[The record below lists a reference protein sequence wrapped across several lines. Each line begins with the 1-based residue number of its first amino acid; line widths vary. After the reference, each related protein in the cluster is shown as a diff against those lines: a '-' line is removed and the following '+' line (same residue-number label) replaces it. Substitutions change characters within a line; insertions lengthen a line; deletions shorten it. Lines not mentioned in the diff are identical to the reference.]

1 MANLDETSTG
11 YDWNTE
17 GVYQIEKSDPVEGGA
32 EGISNRQARQ
42 LAIRTRDL
50 HTRLVALKT
59 QADGIIGE
67 IQGGQVDAG
76 YNTLLKL
83 QNKLQ
88 AVEDAINGD
97 DGDALIETLQ
107 EALGFINRHK
117 GDIESLVNT
126 YVKKTSIADNLTT
139 DDATYVLSAK
149 QGKALKELIDAL
161 NTSVASLSSNKV
173 DKVNGKGLSTNDYT
187 TAEKNKL
194 AALAAM
200 PFAHASFDYVVDS
213 NAKLAALKGK
223 TGITSVL
230 IKKGTWTY
238 NSPDGTGIVL
248 SSDVQMVYGEP
259 GSKIVINELFGGNV
273 SARVCAFG
281 YGNSD
286 IVGSTR
292 RGTFCFVN
300 VEANTLMGTSATEND
315 PHAAVSIAAIVG
327 VKNLYDCKVKTTA
340 RFDCSSLASR
350 PNGISYAGLAAY
362 GYANCSNL
370 FCCEAETFR
379 VFSGELPSGNVC
391 NGFYGFGSSLQNLV
405 NCTDKT
411 VQDSWTSQANSGTR
425 SCTGLFNCRMGILR
439 GCYKVH
445 YCTAKNYDGCYA
457 SASSNSTYACAD
469 TPAGG
474 FNSIEA

>member
-1 MANLDETSTG
+1 MANLDETSAG

-32 EGISNRQARQ
+32 EGVSNRQARQ
-42 LAIRTRDL
+42 LAVRTRDL

-88 AVEDAINGD
+88 AVENAINGD

-126 YVKKTSIADNLTT
+126 YIKKTSIADNLTT

-149 QGKALKELIDAL
+149 QGKAIKGLIDAL
-161 NTSVASLSSNKV
+161 TNTVTTLGNNKV
-173 DKVNGKGLSTNDYT
+173 DKVAGKGLSTNDYT
-187 TAEKNKL
+187 TEEKNKL

-230 IKKGTWTY
+230 IKKGAWTY
-238 NSPDGTGIVL
+238 NSPDGTGIIL
-248 SSDVQMVYGEP
+248 SSDVKMVWGEP
-259 GSKIVINELFGGNV
+259 GSKIIVNGLFGY
-273 SARVCAFG
+273 SMQDPATAFG
-281 YGNSD
+281 YLQLAGFNKNATD
-286 IVGSTR
+286 
-292 RGTFCFVN
+292 GTFCFVN
-300 VEANTLMGTSATEND
+300 VEANSGVGTVGNGSESAPSVVGIAGVGNLIGCYSKASFTYD
-315 PHAAVSIAAIVG
+315 STGQQSGVSWKG
-327 VKNLYDCKVKTTA
+327 GC
-340 RFDCSSLASR
+340 
-350 PNGISYAGLAAY
+350 AY
-362 GYANCSNL
+362 GYMNCRNMVD
-370 FCCEAETFR
+370 CQAETLRRFIGNGGGS
-379 VFSGELPSGNVC
+379 VSGW
-391 NGFYGFGSSLQNLV
+391 YGFGKHLDNLV

-411 VQDSWTSQANSGTR
+411 VPDGQGDSLEFPTLGSSHDIQSCKMYRISYCNKVRYCEANKYENS
-425 SCTGLFNCRMGILR
+425 
-439 GCYKVH
+439 
-445 YCTAKNYDGCYA
+445 YA
-457 SASSNSTYACAD
+457 SAASSSTYACAD
-469 TPAGG
+469 TPNGG
-474 FNSIEA
+474 FNSLAQ

>member
-42 LAIRTRDL
+42 LAVRTRDL

-88 AVEDAINGD
+88 AVENAINGD

-107 EALGFINRHK
+107 EALGFINQHK

-126 YVKKTSIADNLTT
+126 YIKKTSIADNLTT

-149 QGKALKELIDAL
+149 QGKAIKGLIDAL
-161 NTSVASLSSNKV
+161 TNTVTTLGNNKV
-173 DKVNGKGLSTNDYT
+173 DKVAGKGLSTNDYT
-187 TAEKNKL
+187 TEEKNKL

-200 PFAHASFDYVVDS
+200 PFAHVSFDYVVDS

-230 IKKGTWTY
+230 IKKGAWTY
-238 NSPDGTGIVL
+238 KSPDGTGIVL
-248 SSDVQMVYGEP
+248 SSDVKMVWGEP
-259 GSKIVINELFGGNV
+259 GSKIIVNGLLGTRDDAPAV
-273 SARVCAFG
+273 AFG
-281 YGNSD
+281 YWQYAGAGKSATD
-286 IVGSTR
+286 
-292 RGTFCFVN
+292 GTFCFVN
-300 VEANTLMGTSATEND
+300 VEANTQATTGYGGSD
-315 PHAAVSIAAIVG
+315 PVPVVVG
-327 VKNLYDCKVKTTA
+327 MAGAGSLI
-340 RFDCSSLASR
+340 RCSSKATFTFDNSAM
-350 PNGISYAGLAAY
+350 PSNVSWKGGCAY
-362 GYANCSNL
+362 GYMNCRNMVD
-370 FCCEAETFR
+370 CQAETLRRFIGNGGGS
-379 VFSGELPSGNVC
+379 VSGW
-391 NGFYGFGSSLQNLV
+391 YGFGKHLDNLV

-411 VQDSWTSQANSGTR
+411 VPDGQGDGLEFPTLGSSHDIQSCKMYRISYCNKVRYCEANKYENS
-425 SCTGLFNCRMGILR
+425 
-439 GCYKVH
+439 
-445 YCTAKNYDGCYA
+445 YA
-457 SASSNSTYACAD
+457 SAASSSTYACAD
-469 TPAGG
+469 TPNGG
-474 FNSIEA
+474 FNSLAQ

>member
-42 LAIRTRDL
+42 LAVRTRDL

-88 AVEDAINGD
+88 AVENAINGD

-107 EALGFINRHK
+107 EALGFINQHK

-126 YVKKTSIADNLTT
+126 YIKKTSIADNLTT

-149 QGKALKELIDAL
+149 QGKAIKGLIDAL
-161 NTSVASLSSNKV
+161 TNTVTTLGNNKV
-173 DKVNGKGLSTNDYT
+173 DKEIGKGLSTNDYT

-248 SSDVQMVYGEP
+248 SSDVKMVWGEP
-259 GSKIVINELFGGNV
+259 GSKIIVNGLFGY
-273 SARVCAFG
+273 SMQDPATAFG
-281 YGNSD
+281 YLRLAGFNKNATD
-286 IVGSTR
+286 
-292 RGTFCFVN
+292 GTFCFVN
-300 VEANTLMGTSATEND
+300 VEANSGVGTVGNGSEPA
-315 PHAAVSIAAIVG
+315 PSVVGIAGVG
-327 VKNLYDCKVKTTA
+327 NLI
-340 RFDCSSLASR
+340 RCSSKASFTFD
-350 PNGISYAGLAAY
+350 STGLQSGALWKGGSAY
-362 GYANCSNL
+362 GYANCRNMQN
-370 FCCEAETFR
+370 CEAQTFR
-379 VFSGELPSGNVC
+379 NFAGNNQSYVSGM
-391 NGFYGFGSSLQNLV
+391 YGFGICLYNLA

-411 VQDSWTSQANSGTR
+411 VPDGQGDDLEFPTLGSSRDIQSCKMYRISYCNKVRYCEANKYENS
-425 SCTGLFNCRMGILR
+425 
-439 GCYKVH
+439 
-445 YCTAKNYDGCYA
+445 YA
-457 SASSNSTYACAD
+457 SAASSSTYACAD
-469 TPAGG
+469 TPNGG
-474 FNSIEA
+474 FNSLAQ

>member
-42 LAIRTRDL
+42 LAVRTRDL

-88 AVEDAINGD
+88 AVENAINGD

-126 YVKKTSIADNLTT
+126 YIKKTSIADNLTT

-149 QGKALKELIDAL
+149 QGKAIKGLIDAL
-161 NTSVASLSSNKV
+161 TNTVTALGNSKV
-173 DKVNGKGLSTNDYT
+173 DKVSGKGLSTNDYT

-248 SSDVQMVYGEP
+248 SSDVQMVWGEP
-259 GSKIVINELFGGNV
+259 GSKIVINGLYGGGTGLFVN
-273 SARVCAFG
+273 AFG
-281 YGNSD
+281 YYKDSF
-286 IVGSTR
+286 STPITET
-292 RGTFCFVN
+292 GTFCFLTI
-300 VEANTLMGTSATEND
+300 EANTIVGVFSSDND
-315 PHAAVSIAAIVG
+315 PAVSIAGCIG
-327 VKNLYDCKVKTTA
+327 VQHMLYCRAKVTA
-340 RFDCSSLASR
+340 TFNASSMASY
-350 PNGISYAGLAAY
+350 PGNIGYAGLGAR
-362 GYANCSNL
+362 GYVNCSNL
-370 FCCEAETFR
+370 INCEAETFR
-379 VFSGELPSGNVC
+379 HFQGTNPSGKSST
-391 NGFYGFGSSLQNLV
+391 GIYGFGMKLRNV
-405 NCTDKT
+405 INCVDKT
-411 VQDSWTSQANSGTR
+411 VRDQWDDVNLNVSSVNGMQNS
-425 SCTGLFNCRMGILR
+425 RMSYMN

-445 YCTAKNYDGCYA
+445 NCIAKGYNSCYA
-457 SASSNSTYACAD
+457 SATANSAYACAD

>member
-17 GVYQIEKSDPVEGGA
+17 GVYQIEKNDPVEGGA

-42 LAIRTRDL
+42 LAVRTRDL

-67 IQGGQVDAG
+67 IQGGKVDAD

-88 AVEDAINGD
+88 AVENAINGD

-107 EALGFINRHK
+107 EALGFINQHK

-149 QGKALKELIDAL
+149 QGKALKGLIDAL
-161 NTSVASLSSNKV
+161 DTSVASLNNSKV

-187 TAEKNKL
+187 TEEKNKL

-200 PFAHASFDYVVDS
+200 PFAHISFDYVVDS

-248 SSDVQMVYGEP
+248 SPDVQMVWGEP
-259 GSKIVINELFGGNV
+259 GAKIIVNGLWGYREDAPAV
-273 SARVCAFG
+273 AFG
-281 YGNSD
+281 YFQYAGTGTSATD
-286 IVGSTR
+286 
-292 RGTFCFVN
+292 GTFCFVH
-300 VEANTLMGTSATEND
+300 VEANSSVITKYGGSDPAPVVVGIAGAENL
-315 PHAAVSIAAIVG
+315 IG
-327 VKNLYDCKVKTTA
+327 
-340 RFDCSSLASR
+340 CSSKATFTFDNSEM
-350 PNGISYAGLAAY
+350 PGSVSWKGGCAY
-362 GYANCSNL
+362 GYERCRNMVN
-370 FCCEAETFR
+370 CEAETFR
-379 VFSGELPSGNVC
+379 RFIGNGKGDVSGY
-391 NGFYGFGSSLQNLV
+391 YGFGRHLYSLT

-411 VQDSWTSQANSGTR
+411 VPDGQGDSMEFPTIESSHNIQSCKMYRISYCNKVRFCEANKYES
-425 SCTGLFNCRMGILR
+425 S
-439 GCYKVH
+439 
-445 YCTAKNYDGCYA
+445 YA
-457 SASSNSTYACAD
+457 SAANSSTYACAD
-469 TPAGG
+469 TPNGG
-474 FNSIEA
+474 FNSLAT